1 MRTLNNQ
8 NVCNALY
15 LTPQG
20 KLWDNHDVHTINP
33 REHAE
38 QNLAVHIPT
47 RHPSDMHM
55 WKTWGVWCG
64 VHAVHDEPTTSQQRR
79 SRKSTNTTFANMKTD
94 RILDEYIKTCDVPL
108 HANVWKSQYYSIQT
122 PSQQL
127 KRAIKTLNDIPV
139 ANSSLSPTVASKRS
153 DAPLDIQHTAKQVH
167 KHIKKTQ
174 NNTPYILYQNKLK
187 DTLQSSKPH
196 THTHNYNHT
205 PKPYRLNSLQSTHAS
220 SSNLRP
226 TVSHPWYIASYMVE
240 RIETFLEAQ
249 LANIIV
255 KSVEYKKMVTLLTAF
270 VRVIVTRGA
279 LMKEWVDERVEYEND
294 MLDVAPSR
302 DSILKRQAY
311 EYATP
316 ERLIVHLND
325 SLDMLF
331 RSSTKQLH
339 LCVLLQHLLHKEWW
353 YGTIPS
359 NNSAMKLSYVHQLA
373 QHIQPF
379 HTSEQFRKEA
389 VKRVLPNNAH
399 AKHVELYN
407 YRYEQLV
414 RLRLMSETAF
424 RKEMSIMSVFYHVM
438 KIPSVE
444 RLLALNH
451 QQRTSSKGTNK
462 SSVDHSKPQK
472 RTISITLNA
481 NDRVP
486 QKVNVKHTKTQKDS
500 TQKSK
505 RMVSQSTKA
514 VSVPSETSGLK
525 LNTDVSSTKDSVKK
539 ENGKKKDQ
547 KGGGIASSSSRVIT
561 LNTNKQNYKKHDAA
575 STNSLIEIM
584 HMKRKDASPSIKRKG
599 CVRYL
604 TDIEVQT
611 YKDGL
616 TKHIKQNGG
625 AIFIQEQRKKQQ
637 KKHPGFA
644 FEDIVAKSHDHHES
658 IKHKLSLSAKNR
670 NALRRV
676 KRSVLKDYGGKNT
689 LKNVNAATTKRN
701 DPTLTSLY
709 TRKKIGG
716 DQKVNT
722 DHRVTWNE
730 KDSLGED
737 IRDISQNDGKS
748 SDGLTTLDLSNL
760 EQVHVEF

>member
-15 LTPQG
+15 LTPPG
-20 KLWDNHDVHTINP
+20 KLWDNHYARTVNL

-38 QNLAVHIPT
+38 QNLAVHVPS
-47 RHPSDMHM
+47 RYPSDMHV

-64 VHAVHDEPTTSQQRR
+64 VHAVHDEPITSQQRR
-79 SRKSTNTTFANMKTD
+79 LSQGTNTSFANMKTD
-94 RILDEYIKTCDVPL
+94 RILDEYIKTCDVAL

-127 KRAIKTLNDIPV
+127 KCAKKILNAIPIADSPR
-139 ANSSLSPTVASKRS
+139 SPTVASKRS
-153 DAPLDIQHTAKQVH
+153 DAPLDIQHAAKKIH
-167 KHIKKTQ
+167 KHIRNTQ
-174 NNTPYILYQNKLK
+174 NNTPYMLYQNKLK
-187 DTLQSSKPH
+187 KHLQSSKPH

-205 PKPYRLNSLQSTHAS
+205 PKPYRLNSLQSTHTS

-226 TVSHPWYIASYMVE
+226 TVPHPWYIASYMVE

-249 LANIIV
+249 LANVIV

-270 VRVIVTRGA
+270 VRMIVTRGA
-279 LMKEWVDERVEYEND
+279 LMKEWVEERVEYEND
-294 MLDVAPSR
+294 LLDVAPSR

-325 SLDMLF
+325 TLDILF
-331 RSSTKQLH
+331 RSSTEQLR

-353 YGTIPS
+353 YGDIPT
-359 NNSAMKLSYVHQLA
+359 NHSAMKLSYVHQLA
-373 QHIQPF
+373 QHIQPS

-389 VKRVLPNNAH
+389 VRRVLPNNAH

-424 RKEMSIMSVFYHVM
+424 RKEMSIMSVFYLVM
-438 KIPSVE
+438 KMPSVE
-444 RLLALNH
+444 RLLTLNRKQH
-451 QQRTSSKGTNK
+451 TTSRSTNK
-462 SSVDHSKPQK
+462 SSSEHSKSQT
-472 RTISITLNA
+472 RTMSITLNA

-486 QKVNVKHTKTQKDS
+486 QKVNVKHTKTQKDP
-500 TQKSK
+500 TQTKSK
-505 RMVSQSTKA
+505 SMVSHNVKA
-514 VSVPSETSGLK
+514 VSVPSETSV
-525 LNTDVSSTKDSVKK
+525 LNTNVSSKTDSVKK
-539 ENGKKKDQ
+539 NNGKKKDQ
-547 KGGGIASSSSRVIT
+547 KGGGSSSSRVVT
-561 LNTNKQNYKKHDAA
+561 LNTNKQNSEKHDDA
-575 STNSLIEIM
+575 STCNSIKII
-584 HMKRKDASPSIKRKG
+584 HMKKKVTSSSTKTNKG
-599 CVRYL
+599 GVRYL
-604 TDIEVQT
+604 TDNEVQT

-625 AIFIQEQRKKQQ
+625 ANFIQEQRKKQQ

-644 FEDIVAKSHDHHES
+644 FEDIVAKSHVLHES

-670 NALRRV
+670 NALRRM
-676 KRSVLKDYGGKNT
+676 KRNVLKDYGGKNT
-689 LKNVNAATTKRN
+689 LKNVNAVTKN
-701 DPTLTSLY
+701 NVPTLTSLY
-709 TRKKIGG
+709 TRKNLGG
-716 DQKVNT
+716 DKVNT

-730 KDSLGED
+730 IDSLGEN
-737 IRDISQNDGKS
+737 IRDTSQSDGKS
-748 SDGLTTLDLSNL
+748 SEGLTTLDLSNL

>member
-15 LTPQG
+15 LTPPG
-20 KLWDNHDVHTINP
+20 KLWDNHYARTVNL

-38 QNLAVHIPT
+38 QNLAVHVPS
-47 RHPSDMHM
+47 RYPSDMHV

-64 VHAVHDEPTTSQQRR
+64 VHAVHDEPITSQQRR
-79 SRKSTNTTFANMKTD
+79 LSQGTNTSFANMKTD
-94 RILDEYIKTCDVPL
+94 RILDEYIKTCDVAL
-108 HANVWKSQYYSIQT
+108 HANVWESQYYSIQT

-127 KRAIKTLNDIPV
+127 KCAKKILNAIPIADSPR
-139 ANSSLSPTVASKRS
+139 SPTVASKRS
-153 DAPLDIQHTAKQVH
+153 DAPLDIQHAAKQIH
-167 KHIKKTQ
+167 KHIRNTQ
-174 NNTPYILYQNKLK
+174 NNTPYMLYQNKLK
-187 DTLQSSKPH
+187 KHLQSSKPH

-205 PKPYRLNSLQSTHAS
+205 PKPYRLNSLQSTHTS

-226 TVSHPWYIASYMVE
+226 TVPHPWYIASYMVE

-249 LANIIV
+249 LANAIV

-270 VRVIVTRGA
+270 VRMIVTRGA
-279 LMKEWVDERVEYEND
+279 LMKEWVEERVEYEND
-294 MLDVAPSR
+294 LLDVAPSR

-325 SLDMLF
+325 TLDILF
-331 RSSTKQLH
+331 RSSTEQLR

-353 YGTIPS
+353 YGDIPT
-359 NNSAMKLSYVHQLA
+359 NHSAMKLSYVHQLA
-373 QHIQPF
+373 QHIQPS

-389 VKRVLPNNAH
+389 VRRVLPNNAH

-424 RKEMSIMSVFYHVM
+424 RKEMSIMSVFYLVM
-438 KIPSVE
+438 KMPSVE
-444 RLLALNH
+444 RLLTLNRKQH
-451 QQRTSSKGTNK
+451 TTSRSTNK
-462 SSVDHSKPQK
+462 SSSEHSKSQT
-472 RTISITLNA
+472 RTMSITLNA

-486 QKVNVKHTKTQKDS
+486 QKVNVKHTITQKVP
-500 TQKSK
+500 TQTKSK
-505 RMVSQSTKA
+505 IIVSHNVKA
-514 VSVPSETSGLK
+514 VSVPSETSV
-525 LNTDVSSTKDSVKK
+525 LNTNVSSKTDSVKK
-539 ENGKKKDQ
+539 NNGKKKDQ
-547 KGGGIASSSSRVIT
+547 KGGGSSSSRVVT
-561 LNTNKQNYKKHDAA
+561 LNTNKQNSEKHDDA
-575 STNSLIEIM
+575 STCNSIKII
-584 HMKRKDASPSIKRKG
+584 HMKKKVTSSSTKTNKG
-599 CVRYL
+599 GVRYL
-604 TDIEVQT
+604 TDTEVQT

-625 AIFIQEQRKKQQ
+625 ANFIQEQRKKQQ

-644 FEDIVAKSHDHHES
+644 FEDIVAKSHVLHES

-670 NALRRV
+670 NALRRM
-676 KRSVLKDYGGKNT
+676 KRNVLKDYGGKNT
-689 LKNVNAATTKRN
+689 LKNVNAVTEKN
-701 DPTLTSLY
+701 VPTPTSLY
-709 TRKKIGG
+709 TRKNLGG
-716 DQKVNT
+716 DKVNT

-730 KDSLGED
+730 IDSLGEN
-737 IRDISQNDGKS
+737 IRDTSQSDGKS
-748 SDGLTTLDLSNL
+748 SEGLTTLDLSNL